1 MKSSTRAMALC
12 LAVAAFGGASWWW
25 WSTKAPHPAPAA
37 VAPAVAEMPASAPPM
52 PAPASAAVS
61 GQPVEAPVAK
71 GSRIEEADIGAALA
85 SLVGGKAART
95 FLRTDDFAHRF
106 VATVDNLGR
115 SHAPASMWPVNATE
129 GRFTIETRGEE
140 SFIAADNGLRY
151 SAFVLFV
158 ESVPVGGAVD
168 LYARMYPALQRAYEE
183 LGYPGRSFN
192 ARLIEV
198 IDRLLE
204 TPEAPYP
211 VGVRL
216 TEVRGPIPST
226 RPWVRYEFADP
237 ALEELSAGQKVLV
250 RAGSVNAR
258 RLKAKLAAIRSE
270 LVGRAGR

>member
-1 MKSSTRAMALC
+1 MALSF
-12 LAVAAFGGASWWW
+12 AVAALGAALWWW
-25 WSTKAPHPAPAA
+25 WSTRAPVPNPAPAA
-37 VAPAVAEMPASAPPM
+37 AAPAVVEIPASAPSV
-52 PAPASAAVS
+52 PASAAAS

-71 GSRIEEADIGAALA
+71 GSPVDEADIGAALA
-85 SLVGGKAART
+85 SLVGSKAAKT
-95 FLRTDDFAHRF
+95 FLRTDDFARRF

-129 GRFTIETRGEE
+129 GRFTIETRGDET
-140 SFIAADNGLRY
+140 FIAADNGMRY

-158 ESVPVGGAVD
+158 ESLPVSRTVD
-168 LYARMYPALQRAYEE
+168 LYARMYPVLQRAYEE
-183 LGYPGRSFN
+183 IGYPGRSFN

-198 IDRLLE
+198 IDLLLE
-204 TPEAPYP
+204 TPDVPYP

-237 ALEELSAGQKVLV
+237 ALEDLSAGQKVLL

-258 RLKAKLAAIRSE
+258 RLKARLAQMRKE